1 MLRVIGG
8 KFGGRKLEQPS
19 LNITRPTTDR
29 AKEAVFSM
37 IQFKVEGSIF
47 LDLFSGSGS
56 IAIEAASRNAM
67 KVIAIENNQNAV
79 KVIKENIEKLC
90 INNIHVV
97 RYDVLDYLRSSK
109 GMKFDFIFM
118 DPPYDVDDLYN
129 ESLELIKKND
139 ILKANGWIIIET
151 SSPQKI
157 IIPKGFILI
166 KDKKYGKSSILVLS
180 NNI

>member
-8 KFGGRKLEQPS
+8 KHGGRKLDQPD
-19 LNITRPTTDR
+19 LKITRPTTDR

-56 IAIEAASRNAM
+56 IAIEAASRGAM
-67 KVIAIENNQNAV
+67 KVIAVEKNPAAISTIKSNLELLNISNV
-79 KVIKENIEKLC
+79 SVIKSDV
-90 INNIHVV
+90 NN
-97 RYDVLDYLRSSK
+97 YLSAAS
-109 GMKFDFIFM
+109 GTKFDFIFM
-118 DPPYDVDDLYN
+118 DPPYDDNHYN
-129 ESLELIKKND
+129 SALELIKESD
-139 ILKANGWIIIET
+139 ILKDTGWLIIET
-151 SSPQKI
+151 SKPKEI
-157 IIPKGFILI
+157 IIPKGFVLV

>member
-8 KFGGRKLEQPS
+8 QHGGRKLEQPD
-19 LNITRPTTDR
+19 LKITRPTTDR

-56 IAIEAASRNAM
+56 IAIEAASRGAM
-67 KVIAIENNQNAV
+67 KVIAVEKNPAAV
-79 KVIKENIEKLC
+79 SIIKSNLELLN
-90 INNIHVV
+90 INNVSVV
-97 RYDVLDYLRSSK
+97 RSEVDNYLKAAS
-109 GMKFDFIFM
+109 GTKFDFIFM
-118 DPPYDVDDLYN
+118 DPPYDENHYN
-129 ESLELIKKND
+129 SALELIKESN
-139 ILKANGWIIIET
+139 ILKDNGWLIIET
-151 SSPQKI
+151 SSPKDI
-157 IIPKGFILI
+157 VIPKGFVLI